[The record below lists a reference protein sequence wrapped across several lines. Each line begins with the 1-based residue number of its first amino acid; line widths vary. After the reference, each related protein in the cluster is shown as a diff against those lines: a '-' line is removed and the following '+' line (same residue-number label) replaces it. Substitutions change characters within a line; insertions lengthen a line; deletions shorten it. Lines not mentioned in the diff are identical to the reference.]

1 MGTMK
6 NKSLVF
12 TRLHRCILRELTLNF
27 VVCVTSLLALILIS
41 RGLQMRSL
49 FLGLDFA
56 LSDIAQILLFMIPT
70 FLVLV
75 LPISCMI
82 SIFLTFLRMSTDR
95 ELIAV
100 KSGGIGIYNLLPAP
114 AVFSCICMCISLFI
128 SLHAIAWGMGNFRS
142 TILEIAGSRARVVVQ
157 PGVFNKDIFGLTLF
171 ARQVDPADGRLRNVI
186 FEDRRQE
193 KDNSLTVLAAEGD
206 ITTDA
211 AHGDIVFNLR
221 DGRIYRMDADSNISI
236 MEFAEYTVRL
246 NLRALFSGADILGEV
261 TPNEMS
267 WEHLLGMQERN
278 DAPSARFQRRVEV
291 ELHKRL
297 SLPAACPVL
306 GLFAVPLACAFH
318 GVRRHIGIVSALFFF
333 LVYYC
338 IYSLGLTLSEAG
350 YLPPAAGLWLADGI
364 FAPAALVGLRMAE
377 RERFPSPEYLF
388 RRLRNFL
395 RGSPAGATP

>member
-1 MGTMK
+1 MK
-6 NKSLVF
+6 NARFAF
-12 TRLHRCILRELTLNF
+12 TRLHRYILRELMLNF

-56 LSDIAQILLFMIPT
+56 LSDISLILMFLIPT
-70 FLVLV
+70 FLVLI

-82 SIFLTFLRMSTDR
+82 SVFLTFLRMSTDR

-100 KSGGIGIYNLLPAP
+100 KSGGIGIYSLLPAP
-114 AVFSCICMCISLFI
+114 VVFSCICMCISLFI
-128 SLHAIAWGMGNFRS
+128 SLHAISWGMSNFRY
-142 TILEIAGSRARVVVQ
+142 TVLEIAGSRAKVVVQ

-171 ARQVDPADGRLRNVI
+171 ARQVDPVDGRLRNVI

-193 KDNSLTVLAAEGD
+193 ENNSLTVLAAEGD
-206 ITTDA
+206 ITTDTA
-211 AHGDIVFNLR
+211 RGDVVFNLR

-246 NLRALFSGADILGEV
+246 SLRTLFSGVDILGEV

-267 WEHLLGMQERN
+267 WEGLLGMRERG
-278 DAPSARFQRRVEV
+278 DAPDARFRRRVEV

-297 SLPAACPVL
+297 SLPAACLVL
-306 GLFAVPLACAFH
+306 GMFALPLACAFH

-333 LVYYC
+333 LVYYS
-338 IYSLGLTLSEAG
+338 IYSFGLTLSEAG
-350 YLPPAAGLWLADGI
+350 YLPPAVGLWLADGI

-377 RERFPSPEYLF
+377 RERFPSPEHLL

-395 RGSPAGATP
+395 RGKATRATP